1 MASWTR
7 QHARK
12 DLRLRTVVVV
22 LFCLL
27 AVPAITT
34 EQSTGK
40 PPKRKNVLVLFGSDR
55 RDNRQLLDLIE
66 TETRPRVQGPIT
78 FYETYL
84 TTNLDLKIY
93 KAYQDSQAETFRQ
106 TYGWLDLDLIIAV
119 YPQAV
124 DFATQYWDKMF
135 PGVPIMF
142 AGIGIKTGWELKDW
156 PGVPGESFAVGI
168 RETIDLALRLHP
180 DTKRVAVVAGPD
192 WGWIEEIHSELL
204 RRNIEVVDIIMG
216 DPNREVL
223 ERVAALPPHT
233 VALLH
238 TTLMPNRSEFGS
250 RELISGIS
258 QILPTYSAWE
268 YICLDLGCI
277 GGAYAD
283 EQKGAALAADIAAR
297 ILSGERPDHIPKV
310 HNTDLRATVDWRA
323 LHRWRVPESALPPGT
338 LVLYREPT
346 LWERGRKYFIA
357 GIAVILVQT
366 FLILALFWQR
376 ARKRRAEAEL
386 RRSEEKFSKSFRQS
400 PLVIAITRM
409 SDSRYVDVNRT
420 FEQHLGWSR
429 NEVIGRTP
437 HDLDLW
443 ADADERT
450 AFAKE
455 LQAKGS
461 VRDLEICLRR
471 KDGETR
477 TLLLSA
483 ELIDVGGEPCALS
496 VAADVTERRQAEE
509 VLSTMSRR
517 LIEAQEKERT
527 WIARELHDD
536 ISQRFAMV
544 SITLESLQLD
554 LPSSEIRAR
563 CRLEETKQQVD
574 DLGDDV
580 QALSHRL
587 HSSKLDIL
595 GLEVACRGFCNEL
608 SNRQSVEIEF
618 DSDNVPKNLSQ
629 EISLCLFR
637 VLQEALQNAVK
648 YSGVRQFRV
657 SLKATPNEVELKVQD
672 SGVGFDLEK
681 AIGGHGLGLTS
692 MKERMKLVD
701 GLLSIDS
708 RLEHGTTI
716 HACVPLSPKT
726 MRSGAG
732 FD

>member
-1 MASWTR
+1 M
-7 QHARK
+7 
-12 DLRLRTVVVV
+12 
-22 LFCLL
+22 
-27 AVPAITT
+27 
-34 EQSTGK
+34 
-40 PPKRKNVLVLFGSDR
+40 LFGSDR
-55 RDNRQLLDLIE
+55 RDNRQLLDLLE
-66 TETRPRVQGPIT
+66 AEMRSRVPGPIT

-106 TYGWLDLDLIIAV
+106 TYGRMDLDLIIAV
-119 YPQAV
+119 YPSAV
-124 DFATQYWDKMF
+124 DFATQYRDKMF
-135 PGVPIMF
+135 PGVPIMY

-180 DTKRVAVVAGPD
+180 DTKRVAVIAGPD
-192 WGWIEEIHSELL
+192 WGWIEEIHSELS
-204 RRNIEVVDIIMG
+204 RRNIEAVDIIFG

-223 ERVAALPPHT
+223 QRVAALPPHT

-238 TTLMPNRSEFGS
+238 TTLVPNRSEFGS
-250 RELISGIS
+250 RELIRGIS

-283 EQKGAALAADIAAR
+283 EQKNAASTAEIAAR
-297 ILSGERPDHIPKV
+297 ILSGERPDHVPSV
-310 HNTDLRATVDWRA
+310 HNADLRATVDWRA
-323 LHRWRVPESALPPGT
+323 LHRWGVPDSALPPGT

-366 FLILALFWQR
+366 FLIFALFWQR

-409 SDSRYVDVNRT
+409 SDSRYVDVNET

-429 NEVIGRTP
+429 NEVIGRAP
-437 HDLDLW
+437 HDFDLW
-443 ADADERT
+443 VDADKRT

-483 ELIDVGGEPCALS
+483 ELIEVGGEPCALS
-496 VAADVTERRQAEE
+496 VAADITGRRQAEE

-517 LIEAQEKERT
+517 LIEAQEKERSF
-527 WIARELHDD
+527 IARELHDD
-536 ISQRFAMV
+536 ISQRVAMV
-544 SITLESLQLD
+544 SITLEGLQLD
-554 LPSSEIRAR
+554 LPSSEIQAK
-563 CRLEETKQQVD
+563 CRLEETKQQVA

-587 HSSKLDIL
+587 HSSKLDYL
-595 GLEVACRGFCNEL
+595 GLAVACRGFCKEL
-608 SNRQSVEIEF
+608 SERQSVEIEF
-618 DSDNVPKNLSQ
+618 DSDNVPKDLSK

-637 VLQEALQNAVK
+637 VLQEALQNAMK

-657 SLKATPNEVELKVQD
+657 SLKATPNKVELTVQD

-708 RLEHGTTI
+708 RPEHGTTI
-716 HACVPLSPKT
+716 HAHVPLSPKT
-726 MRSGAG
+726 MPAVASE
-732 FD
+732 